1 MKKYFIILLFSVI
14 ILSACQK
21 NMYLE
26 MDFNQAIS
34 VFTQQISYIL
44 NSINDLWFS
53 WQKETQT
60 KLEIDWENADF
71 LLNSNIEL
79 NAYTNY
85 LANKQDLHNQ
95 ISLHF
100 LDKKEKN
107 ILNLSGNIAYKNIE
121 NERYIN
127 LQDFFIDLGSGNYQN
142 NLLLLISKKLENKRM
157 FLDLKEKSN
166 TNFYK
171 DFSFLLQTI
180 LASNIFYPINELK
193 YNWFFAYKI
202 KIEQDVV
209 DYISDNTNFKINFFE
224 WLLIIKS
231 DSDIELKIE
240 NLELYYNDKNYTIK
254 WNIDD
259 RNSDLVIKIPEKE
272 WTTYAVSL
280 SFHKSQCKFQ
290 LKQLANYQDMISL
303 NINIINKKSE
313 NFIKNIINGNIEV
326 SNKFIYWTD
335 LEKNI
340 KINIKAEQKIIEDFW
355 FVFKKPDSYI
365 MLKQILWDSFSL
377 NHILST
383 GDIFINK

>member
-1 MKKYFIILLFSVI
+1 MV
-14 ILSACQK
+14 
-21 NMYLE
+21 
-26 MDFNQAIS
+26 
-34 VFTQQISYIL
+34 
-44 NSINDLWFS
+44 
-53 WQKETQT
+53 
-60 KLEIDWENADF
+60 
-71 LLNSNIEL
+71 
-79 NAYTNY
+79 
-85 LANKQDLHNQ
+85 
-95 ISLHF
+95 
-100 LDKKEKN
+100 
-107 ILNLSGNIAYKNIE
+107 
-121 NERYIN
+121 
-127 LQDFFIDLGSGNYQN
+127 
-142 NLLLLISKKLENKRM
+142 
-157 FLDLKEKSN
+157 
-166 TNFYK
+166 
-171 DFSFLLQTI
+171 
-180 LASNIFYPINELK
+180 
-193 YNWFFAYKI
+193 
-202 KIEQDVV
+202 
-209 DYISDNTNFKINFFE
+209 KINFFE

-259 RNSDLVIKIPEKE
+259 KNSDLVIKIPEKE